1 MSLIL
6 LVDDDDLFRK
16 MLRIT
21 LVKMGHK
28 VVEARDGKE
37 AINLFKQKL
46 PDLVLTDILM
56 PKFDGLETTHALRK
70 INPNVKIVVMS
81 AGGGYSTDLLNMGHQ
96 LGANDMLRKPFTDK
110 ELTATL
116 VALLQES

>member
-56 PKFDGLETTHALRK
+56 PKFDGLETTHALRE

-81 AGGGYSTDLLNMGHQ
+81 AGGGYSTDLLNMGQQ
-96 LGANDMLRKPFTDK
+96 LGANHSMRKPFTDQ

-116 VALLQES
+116 AELLSEA

>member
-21 LVKMGHK
+21 LVKMGYK

-37 AINLFKQKL
+37 AMNLFKQKL

-96 LGANDMLRKPFTDK
+96 LGANHSMRKPFTDQ

-116 VALLQES
+116 AELLSEA